1 MGEKK
6 LNAHMSQK
14 SPNWLELIL
23 VSLAWSMPRSIAYTP
38 PPGRDASPLQG
49 YPLAVL
55 YMHVTGTHLYTLVK
69 RDKSSLLKEPTGRA
83 RLEPQTYRSEFEV
96 LMT

>member
-1 MGEKK
+1 MGKKK
-6 LNAHMSQK
+6 LNAHMSLR
-14 SPNWLELIL
+14 PNWLELIL
-23 VSLAWSMPRSIAYTP
+23 VSLAWSMPRSIATP
-38 PPGRDASPLQG
+38 PPGRDACPSQG